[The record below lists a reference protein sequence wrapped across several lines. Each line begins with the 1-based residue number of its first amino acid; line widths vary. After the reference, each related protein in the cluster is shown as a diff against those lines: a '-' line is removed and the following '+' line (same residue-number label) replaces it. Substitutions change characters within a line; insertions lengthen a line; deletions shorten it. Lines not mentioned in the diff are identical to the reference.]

1 MHKFVF
7 ICVILLPGLLIAQ
20 KSTPQEEEV
29 QQIVREVF
37 EVLSTRDTVA
47 LRKLCTADVRFY
59 EYGQVW
65 PLDTLIKLAVIRNT
79 DPDFK
84 RTNTLDFIQ
93 TTIRDNVAWTTYNLH
108 SSITRNG
115 KQTEVYWQETVV
127 LLREK
132 KKWKVNTLHST
143 RINK

>member
-1 MHKFVF
+1 MRNFVL
-7 ICVILLPGLLIAQ
+7 ICMILAPGVLIAQ
-20 KSTPQEEEV
+20 KSNPEEEI
-29 QQIVREVF
+29 QQTVREVF
-37 EVLSTRDTVA
+37 EVLSTKDTVA
-47 LRKLCTADVRFY
+47 LRKLCTADVRFF

-84 RTNTLDFIQ
+84 RTNTLDFIR
-93 TTIRDNVAWTTYNLH
+93 TTIRDNVAWATYNLH

>member
-1 MHKFVF
+1 MRKFVL
-7 ICVILLPGLLIAQ
+7 ICMILAPGALIAQ
-20 KSTPQEEEV
+20 KATPEEEV
-29 QQIVREVF
+29 QQTVRGVF

-65 PLDTLIKLAVIRNT
+65 PLDTLIRLAVTRNT
-79 DPDFK
+79 APDFK
-84 RTNTLDFIQ
+84 RTNALDFIR
-93 TTIRDNVAWTTYNLH
+93 TTIREDVAWATYNLH

-132 KKWKVNTLHST
+132 KKWKIHTLQST
-143 RINK
+143 RVNK